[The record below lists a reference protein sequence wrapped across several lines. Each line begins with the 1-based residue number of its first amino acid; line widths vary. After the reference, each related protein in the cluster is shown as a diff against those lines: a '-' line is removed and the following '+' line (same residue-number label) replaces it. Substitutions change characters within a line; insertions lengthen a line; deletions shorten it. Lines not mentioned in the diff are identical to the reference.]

1 MDNNEQS
8 PRTTGGPADKHNTNS
23 KRTSGGL
30 VSASSVVKDH
40 LRRLNQ
46 LERRLL
52 GEECYCERG
61 ICASCV
67 ALTSIREE
75 RRQLESTSAR
85 GGRA

>member
-1 MDNNEQS
+1 MSQKTD
-8 PRTTGGPADKHNTNS
+8 PRWGTEGQRGRADEANDTAKPTMPV
-23 KRTSGGL
+23 T
-30 VSASSVVKDH
+30 AVKDH